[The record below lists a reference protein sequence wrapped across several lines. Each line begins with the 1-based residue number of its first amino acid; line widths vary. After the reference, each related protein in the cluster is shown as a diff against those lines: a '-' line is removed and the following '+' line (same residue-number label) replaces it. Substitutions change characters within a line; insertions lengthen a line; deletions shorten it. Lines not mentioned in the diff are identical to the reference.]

1 MDNSIKHVRENLIED
16 KINQKILEC
25 KNRKQTIKSNLSD
38 LRVENHSINID
49 NQQYYFIILD
59 LKT

>member
-25 KNRKQTIKSNLSD
+25 KNRKQTVKSNLSD
-38 LRVENHSINID
+38 LRVENHSINLD
-49 NQQYYFIILD
+49 NQQYY
-59 LKT
+59 